1 MDGRAPLQFEAIPV
15 QSPAGGPLAVEL
27 IPAPEPWD
35 VAQRLA
41 HLPHLLLLDSAE
53 QHAERGRYSYVAADP
68 PSWFADALYPPYG
81 SRYIKPLITVFDRF
95 RLDVTEWKNPIV
107 PGLPPFQGGLALL
120 LGYEMNSAFEDR
132 EQLKRRESDIESP
145 DQAWGTYD
153 WVISFDHEQRRAW
166 LLSHGYP
173 ELDRGARKRRRN
185 KRLRYV
191 LELLRTSRNHAP
203 PSPGDNNSERQS
215 RYTPPL
221 APQHPLPDFPGV
233 TSNFDRAGYEA
244 AVRRAVEYIHAGDCF
259 QVNLSQRLL
268 APLRD
273 HPLELYGRL
282 RKHNP
287 APFAAYFDLG
297 DFQILSASP
306 ERFLRVFPTGE
317 VETRPIKGTRPRG
330 ATPEEDAAQIRDLVN
345 NPKDLA
351 ENVMIVDLLR
361 NDIGKV
367 CEYGSVRV
375 PRVCEVETFRF
386 VHHLVSEVRGK
397 LRMGLGP
404 LDLLAA
410 AFPGGSV
417 TGAPK
422 VRAMEIIAE
431 LEPTARGPY
440 CGCLGWIGF
449 DGAMDTNILIRTFT
463 AGCGW
468 LQFPVGGGVV
478 ADSDPAREYEET
490 LHKAAGLLRAL
501 KAD

>member
-1 MDGRAPLQFEAIPV
+1 MNAGPPLPFDVVPV
-15 QSPAGGPLAVEL
+15 PTPPGAPLAVEL
-27 IPAPEPWD
+27 VPAPDPWA
-35 VAQRLA
+35 VARKLA
-41 HLPHLLLLDSAE
+41 HLPHLLFLDSAE
-53 QHAERGRYSYVAADP
+53 KHSERGRYSYVSADP
-68 PSWFADALYPPYG
+68 QSWGSSRVMPNNAPFADCELQLGGG
-81 SRYIKPLITVFDRF
+81 SFQ
-95 RLDVTEWKNPIV
+95 TEPV
-107 PGLPPFQGGLALL
+107 SSLPPFQGGLAGLF
-120 LGYEMNSAFEDR
+120 GYGLNRTR
-132 EQLKRRESDIESP
+132 ERIAANRVDDFHAP
-145 DQAWGTYD
+145 DCATGVYD
-153 WVISFDHEQRRAW
+153 WVVSFDHETKRAW
-166 LLSHGYP
+166 VLSTGFPHYELSERWTVADERIRSLL
-173 ELDRGARKRRRN
+173 A
-185 KRLRYV
+185 RLR
-191 LELLRTSRNHAP
+191 AP
-203 PSPGDNNSERQS
+203 HQGAYAPRSPEEGA
-215 RYTPPL
+215 YAPL
-221 APQHPLPDFPGV
+221 APQYPLPGFPGV

-244 AVRRAVEYIHAGDCF
+244 AVRRAVEYVHAGDCF
-259 QVNLSQRLL
+259 QVNISQRLL
-268 APLRD
+268 APLRE

-282 RKHNP
+282 RERNP

-306 ERFLRVFPTGE
+306 ERFLRVHANGE

-330 ATPEEDAAQIRDLVN
+330 ATPAEDAALVRDLATSA
-345 NPKDLA
+345 KDRA

-367 CEYGSVRV
+367 CEFGSVTV

-397 LRMGLGP
+397 LRPGLSA

-440 CGCLGWIGF
+440 CGSLGWVGF

-463 AGCGW
+463 AGRGRV
-468 LQFPVGGGVV
+468 QFPVGGGIV

-490 LHKAAGLLRAL
+490 LHKAAGLLRSL
-501 KAD
+501 KN